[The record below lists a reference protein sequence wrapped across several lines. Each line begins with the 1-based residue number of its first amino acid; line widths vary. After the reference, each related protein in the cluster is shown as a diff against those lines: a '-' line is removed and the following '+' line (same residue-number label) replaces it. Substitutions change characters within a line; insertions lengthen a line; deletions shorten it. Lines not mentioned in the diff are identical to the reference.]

1 MTSACQWIFGGRPLP
16 DVLALIA
23 RSYDRIEVAGEPER
37 GQRRLEPLFAIAA
50 RIAFDGPFVMTFAAP
65 GPNPFEADKG
75 PQAMRDLDGGLQE
88 SAYAVRTLT
97 ATARAT

>member
-1 MTSACQWIFGGRPLP
+1 MTSACQWIFGGCPLP

-23 RSYDRIEVAGEPER
+23 RSYD
-37 GQRRLEPLFAIAA
+37 
-50 RIAFDGPFVMTFAAP
+50 VMTFAAP